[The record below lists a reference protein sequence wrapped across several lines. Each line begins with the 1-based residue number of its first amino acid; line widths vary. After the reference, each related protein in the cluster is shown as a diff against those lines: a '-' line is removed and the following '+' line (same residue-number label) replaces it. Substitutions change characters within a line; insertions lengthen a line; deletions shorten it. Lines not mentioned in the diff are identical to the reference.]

1 MGIPSPVF
9 QGAWATILAQTGGKV
24 PKGAGPILD
33 LRLALEPELGKD
45 DACLIATY
53 IGTGRSEAN
62 TSWVETGTHT
72 AEEDC
77 GCDSWIGGRTVA
89 EAQAAMRE
97 HFKALPSVVNVLDQ
111 WAAQKAVTAIAS
123 VNKNVQEDVDKIK
136 DKAANVAAGAVAAAT
151 GGAMLY
157 FGGAALAL
165 VLLSRRK

>member
-1 MGIPSPVF
+1 
-9 QGAWATILAQTGGKV
+9 
-24 PKGAGPILD
+24 
-33 LRLALEPELGKD
+33 
-45 DACLIATY
+45 
-53 IGTGRSEAN
+53 
-62 TSWVETGTHT
+62 
-72 AEEDC
+72 
-77 GCDSWIGGRTVA
+77 
-89 EAQAAMRE
+89 
-97 HFKALPSVVNVLDQ
+97 VLDQ